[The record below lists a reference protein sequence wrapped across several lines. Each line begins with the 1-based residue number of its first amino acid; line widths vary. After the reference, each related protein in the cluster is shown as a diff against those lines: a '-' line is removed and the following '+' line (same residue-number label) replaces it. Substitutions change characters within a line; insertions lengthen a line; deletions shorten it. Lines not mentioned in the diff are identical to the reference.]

1 MLFDLRA
8 RGRRRTVQG
17 IYLMLAVLMGGGLVL
32 FGIGGATSGGLLD
45 ALKGGGSSTSSQ
57 VDKNVKAAQKRVKL
71 HPRDA
76 TAWAALARSEYQ
88 LAGQGE
94 NYDQSTGAFTD
105 KGKAELR
112 KVATAWN
119 RYLALDPK
127 HPDPNLAAQMVQ
139 AFGPAGLGRYADA
152 TTAQEIVVDSES
164 PSAAL
169 YARLAVFAYAAGQ
182 TRKGDLSAQKAVAL
196 APKAQR
202 QTLKAQLQAAKTS
215 PQQALGTG

>member
-1 MLFDLRA
+1 VLFDLRA

-45 ALKGGGSSTSSQ
+45 ALKGGSTSTSNQ
-57 VDKNVKAAQKRVKL
+57 VDKQVKAAQARVRL
-71 HPRDA
+71 HPSDA
-76 TAWAALARSEYQ
+76 AAWAALARGEYQ
-88 LAGQGE
+88 LAGQGG
-94 NYDQSTGAFTD
+94 NYDQANGTFTD
-105 KGKAELR
+105 KGKAQLR
-112 KVATAWN
+112 TAANAWN

-127 HPDPNLAAQMVQ
+127 HPDPNLATQMVQ
-139 AFGPAGLGRYADA
+139 AFGPAGLAQYPDA
-152 TTAQEIVVDSES
+152 TTAQEIVVDSQP

-182 TRKGDLSAQKAVAL
+182 TRKGDLSSAKAVAL

-202 QTLKAQLQAAKTS
+202 AALKQQLQAAKAS
-215 PQQALGTG
+215 PQQALGAG